1 MSDDT
6 VSHKQILERIEA
18 VETEV
23 KEASRKIDNL
33 KEDTSE
39 VITAFQSAKGAF
51 TVLNWIAG
59 AVKPILWIVGAGAVA
74 VIAIKEFFNKHIGV

>member
-1 MSDDT
+1 MKDE
-6 VSHKQILERIEA
+6 VSHREILDRLVV
-18 VETEV
+18 VEDEV
-23 KEASRKIDNL
+23 KQASRKIDNL

>member
-1 MSDDT
+1 MKDE
-6 VSHKQILERIEA
+6 VSHREILDRLVV
-18 VETEV
+18 VESEV
-23 KEASRKIDNL
+23 KQASRKIDNL

-59 AVKPILWIVGAGAVA
+59 AVKPILWIVGAGAVVVVA
-74 VIAIKEFFNKHIGV
+74 VKEFFNKHIGV

>member
-1 MSDDT
+1 MKDE
-6 VSHKQILERIEA
+6 VSHREILDRLVV
-18 VETEV
+18 VESEV
-23 KEASRKIDNL
+23 KQASRKIDNL

-51 TVLNWIAG
+51 TVLNWVAG

-74 VIAIKEFFNKHIGV
+74 VIAIKEFFNRHIGV

>member
-1 MSDDT
+1 MKDE
-6 VSHKQILERIEA
+6 VSHREILDRLVV
-18 VETEV
+18 VEDEV
-23 KEASRKIDNL
+23 KQASRKIDNL

-39 VITAFQSAKGAF
+39 VITTFQSAKGAF

-74 VIAIKEFFNKHIGV
+74 VIAVKEFFNRHIGV

>member
-1 MSDDT
+1 MNDD

-23 KEASRKIDNL
+23 KQASRKIDNL
-33 KEDTSE
+33 KSDTSE
-39 VITAFQSAKGAF
+39 VISAFQSAKGAF

-59 AVKPILWIVGAGAVA
+59 AVKPILWIAGAGAVFI
-74 VIAIKEFFNKHIGV
+74 IAIKEFFQKHHGG